1 MLTSNKVVR
10 KSNFV
15 VINDRFIHF
24 KINAGLCRE
33 IFASIIEVAVSGMT
47 KTEMTCQAP

>member
-15 VINDRFIHF
+15 VINYHFIHF
-24 KINAGLCRE
+24 KINAGLCPE
-33 IFASIIEVAVSGMT
+33 IFASIIEIAVSEMP
-47 KTEMTCQAP
+47 KTETTCQAP